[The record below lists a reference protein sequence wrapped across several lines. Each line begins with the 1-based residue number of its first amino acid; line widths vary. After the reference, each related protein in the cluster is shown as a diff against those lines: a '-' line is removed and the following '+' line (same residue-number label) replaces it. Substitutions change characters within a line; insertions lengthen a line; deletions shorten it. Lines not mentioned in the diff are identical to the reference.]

1 MAEEKQ
7 NKKGFIEWEVDR
19 NLLLQFKNAKH
30 KQVFCSPQF
39 IIDGTIWRIRFQP
52 HGDKSPDDCSISLQ
66 CVKLNAKKQRIGVNY
81 SFNIK
86 KLAWSRDSADTF
98 KYDGHSCRVPH
109 ASMFKSKRIDN
120 LSIYSGT
127 MIIKCFVEETMDV
140 NEANTYFE
148 WKINNYLLQ
157 KW

>member
-66 CVKLNAKKQRIGVNY
+66 CVIPLFIMVVLY
-81 SFNIK
+81 FVIW
-86 KLAWSRDSADTF
+86 LVLML
-98 KYDGHSCRVPH
+98 HV
-109 ASMFKSKRIDN
+109 
-120 LSIYSGT
+120 IY
-127 MIIKCFVEETMDV
+127 V
-140 NEANTYFE
+140 
-148 WKINNYLLQ
+148 
-157 KW
+157 